1 MTAMGLVWLGAV
13 ALWLGGFL
21 IGHALGRARPK

>member
-1 MTAMGLVWLGAV
+1 MTATGLLWLGAV

-21 IGHALGRARPK
+21 IGHFVGSRRTK